1 MPSGAVPQD
10 ALTPFAKL
18 GKQIP
23 WARPFLPLRRL
34 DRIYAGALSHPEGN
48 VFDGIL
54 REMNVEYTVRP
65 AELKHV
71 PLEGPAVVFS
81 NHPFGMLDGILM
93 ASFLLRLRPD
103 VKLLANQLLGCMEEL
118 SHHCILVDNMMGEG
132 HEGANRR
139 GIREALDWVKQG
151 HLLIVFPAGEVAS
164 WSRHHRRVL
173 DPQWNRNMARIARI
187 GGAVSVPAFISGT
200 NSVGFHLAGMIN
212 PRLRTLFLPHELI
225 NKRGRRT
232 EIRIGAPVPSDTL
245 KAIHDDDKA
254 IDLLRWNSSLL
265 SLRDRI
271 GSPRARFFP
280 NWQPR
285 HPVAPAENPA
295 ILLHE
300 LNSLPPDAL
309 LETTGNMRVYALSS
323 RQAPRIVREIGRLRE
338 ITFRASGEGTGKARD
353 LDRFDAYYTHLVL
366 WNDERQE
373 IAGAYRICHVQQVLK
388 RYGLRG
394 LYTASLFRFQPK
406 FFPRVGPA
414 LELGRSFIHIDYQR
428 QYAPLFVLWKGIGSY
443 INRYPEIPVLFGA
456 VSISAD
462 YSPASREVLTSYL
475 SAHTVDAELLKMLR
489 PKNPPRA
496 NAENVNQPEMFSR
509 VFSLDDISEWV
520 SMFESDGK
528 GVPVLVRHYMK
539 LGGKFL
545 GFNVDAK
552 FSNVLDG
559 LLLVDL
565 RQARPELLARYLGK
579 QGAAAFFRLHAD
591 SSPAGVSSGVSSG
604 ASSGVSSNAP
614 KPSAGV

>member
-1 MPSGAVPQD
+1 MIRSAMRQPSPS
-10 ALTPFAKL
+10 PFAKL

-23 WARPFLPLRRL
+23 WARPFLPIRRL
-34 DRIYAGALSHPEGN
+34 DQIYSGALAHPEGN

-54 REMNVEYTVRP
+54 REMDVEYKVRD
-65 AELKHV
+65 ADLKHI

-93 ASFLLRLRPD
+93 ASLLLRLRPD

-118 SHHCILVDNMMGEG
+118 SQHCILVDNMMGEG
-132 HEGANRR
+132 HEAANRR

-151 HLLIVFPAGEVAS
+151 HMLIVFPAGEVAS
-164 WSRHHRRVL
+164 WSRHYRRVL
-173 DPQWNRNMARIARI
+173 DPQWNRNMARIARMT
-187 GGAVSVPAFISGT
+187 GAKSIPAFISGT

-225 NKRGRRT
+225 NKRGRRM
-232 EIRIGAPVPSDTL
+232 EIRIGAVVEGETL
-245 KAIHDDDKA
+245 KAIKDDDKA

-265 SLRDRI
+265 SLRERI
-271 GSPRARFFP
+271 GSPRTRFFP
-280 NWQPR
+280 PKWQPR
-285 HPVAPAENPA
+285 HSVAPAEDPTVLLRELQALPA
-295 ILLHE
+295 
-300 LNSLPPDAL
+300 DAL
-309 LETTGNMRVYALSS
+309 LESAGKMRVYALSS
-323 RQAPRIVREIGRLRE
+323 RQAPRVVREIGRLRE

-373 IAGAYRICHVQQVLK
+373 IAGAYRICNVQSVLH
-388 RYGLRG
+388 RYGMRG
-394 LYTASLFRFQPK
+394 LYTTTLFRFQPK
-406 FFPRVGPA
+406 FFAKVGPA

-428 QYAPLFVLWKGIGSY
+428 QYAPLLVLWKGIGSY
-443 INRYPEIPVLFGA
+443 LVRHPETPVLFGA

-475 SAHTVDAELLKMLR
+475 SAHSVSAELLKLLR
-489 PKNPPRA
+489 PKHPPRTE
-496 NAENVNQPEMFSR
+496 AENVHEPEMFAR
-509 VFSLDDISEWV
+509 VFSLDDISDWV

-565 RQARPELLARYLGK
+565 REAKPDLLARYLGK
-579 QGAAAFFRLHAD
+579 EGSANFLRLH
-591 SSPAGVSSGVSSG
+591 G
-604 ASSGVSSNAP
+604 ASHAAKPDAGAP
-614 KPSAGV
+614 VEPSAVG

>member
-1 MPSGAVPQD
+1 MCSQDFAGKIVDTMPLGTSTENSP
-10 ALTPFAKL
+10 TPFAKL

-23 WARPFLPLRRL
+23 WARPFLPIRRL
-34 DRIYAGALSHPEGN
+34 DRIYAGALTHPEGS
-48 VFDGIL
+48 VFDGLL
-54 REMNVEYTVRP
+54 REMEVDYTVR
-65 AELKHV
+65 EGDLKHV

-93 ASFLLRLRPD
+93 ASMLLRLRPD
-103 VKLLANQLLGCMEEL
+103 VKLLANQLLGCMDEL
-118 SHHCILVDNMMGEG
+118 SKHCILVDNMMGEG
-132 HEGANRR
+132 HEAANRR

-173 DPQWNRNMARIARI
+173 DPQWNRNMARIARMT
-187 GGAVSVPAFISGT
+187 GAKSVPAFISGA
-200 NSVGFHLAGMIN
+200 NSVGFHLAGLIH
-212 PRLRTLFLPHELI
+212 PRLRTLFLPHELL
-225 NKRGRRT
+225 NKCGRRM
-232 EIRIGAPVPSDTL
+232 EIRIGAPVEGETL

-265 SLRDRI
+265 ALRDRI
-271 GSPRARFFP
+271 TSPRARFFP
-280 NWQPR
+280 GHWYPK
-285 HPVAPAENPA
+285 HSVAAAEDPAV
-295 ILLHE
+295 LLRE
-300 LNSLPPDAL
+300 LESLPEGSL
-309 LETTGNMRVYALSS
+309 LESVGAMRVYALTS

-338 ITFRASGEGTGKARD
+338 LTFRASGEGTGKARD

-373 IAGAYRICHVQQVLK
+373 IAGAYRICNVQEVMH
-388 RYGLRG
+388 RYGMRG
-394 LYTASLFRFQPK
+394 LYTTTLFRFQPQ
-406 FFPRVGPA
+406 FFAQVGPA
-414 LELGRSFIHIDYQR
+414 LELGRSFVHLDYQR
-428 QYAPLFVLWKGIGSY
+428 QYAPLLVLWKGIGSY
-443 INRYPEIPVLFGA
+443 LVRHPETPVLFGA

-462 YSPASREVLTSYL
+462 YSMASREVLTNYL

-489 PKNPPRA
+489 PKNPPRTA
-496 NAENVNQPEMFSR
+496 AENVNQPEMFAR
-509 VFSLDDISEWV
+509 VFSLDDISDWI

-528 GVPVLVRHYMK
+528 GVPVLVKHYMK

-565 RQARPELLARYLGK
+565 REAKPELLARYLGK
-579 QGAAAFFRLHAD
+579 QGSSEFLRLHRSA
-591 SSPAGVSSGVSSG
+591 
-604 ASSGVSSNAP
+604 ASAKAAITPVP
-614 KPSAGV
+614 

>member
-1 MPSGAVPQD
+1 MPRSSITKD
-10 ALTPFAKL
+10 SLTEDSLAPFAKL

-23 WARPFLPLRRL
+23 WARPFLPIRRL
-34 DRIYAGALSHPEGN
+34 DRIYAGALVHPEGT

-54 REMNVEYTVRP
+54 REMDVEYSVRKGD
-65 AELKHV
+65 LKHV
-71 PLEGPAVVFS
+71 PLEGPAVVFA

-93 ASFLLRLRPD
+93 ASLLLRIRPD
-103 VKLLANQLLGCMEEL
+103 VKLLANQLLGCMVEL
-118 SHHCILVDNMMGEG
+118 SQHCILVDNMMGKG
-132 HEGANRR
+132 HEEANRR
-139 GIREALDWVKQG
+139 GIREALEWVKQG
-151 HLLIVFPAGEVAS
+151 HMLIVFPAGEVAS

-173 DPQWNRNMARIARI
+173 DPQWNRNMARIARMT
-187 GGAVSVPAFISGT
+187 GAKSIPAFISGA
-200 NSVGFHLAGMIN
+200 NSVGFQLAGLIH

-225 NKRGRRT
+225 NKRGRRM
-232 EIRIGAPVPSDTL
+232 EIRIGGPIEGETL

-265 SLRDRI
+265 SLQDRI
-271 GSPRARFFP
+271 GSPRTRFFP
-280 NWQPR
+280 ANWQPER
-285 HPVAPAENPA
+285 AVASAEDPTVLVGELQALPAG
-295 ILLHE
+295 
-300 LNSLPPDAL
+300 AL
-309 LETTGNMRVYALSS
+309 LESAGKMRVYALNS

-373 IAGAYRICHVQQVLK
+373 IAGAYRICNVQAVLH
-388 RYGLRG
+388 RYGMRG
-394 LYTASLFRFQPK
+394 LYTATLFRFQPK
-406 FFPRVGPA
+406 FFAKVGPA
-414 LELGRSFIHIDYQR
+414 LELGRSFVNLDYQR
-428 QYAPLFVLWKGIGSY
+428 QYAPLLVLWKGIGSY
-443 INRYPEIPVLFGA
+443 IVRHPETPILFGA

-462 YSPASREVLTSYL
+462 YSMASREVLTSYL
-475 SAHTVDAELLKMLR
+475 SAHSVDSELLKMLR

-496 NAENVNQPEMFSR
+496 EAEGVNEPEMFAR
-509 VFSLDDISEWV
+509 VFSLDDISDWI

-559 LLLVDL
+559 LLMVDL
-565 RQARPELLARYLGK
+565 REAKPDLLARYFGK
-579 QGAAAFFRLHAD
+579 KGASDFLRLHGVN
-591 SSPAGVSSGVSSG
+591 SSAKPPAQDAKKDEPESAPVS
-604 ASSGVSSNAP
+604 
-614 KPSAGV
+614 

>member
-1 MPSGAVPQD
+1 MPHGVMTEISP
-10 ALTPFAKL
+10 TPFAKL

-23 WARPFLPLRRL
+23 WARPFLPIRRL
-34 DRIYAGALSHPEGN
+34 DRIYADALNHTEGT

-54 REMNVEYTVRP
+54 REMDVEYSVRDG
-65 AELKHV
+65 ELKHV
-71 PLEGPAVVFS
+71 PLTGPAVVFA

-93 ASFLLRLRPD
+93 ASLLLRMRPD
-103 VKLLANQLLGCMEEL
+103 VKLLANQLLGCMDEL
-118 SHHCILVDNMMGEG
+118 SQHCILVDNMMGES
-132 HEGANRR
+132 HESANRR

-151 HLLIVFPAGEVAS
+151 HMLIVFPAGEVAS

-173 DPQWNRNMARIARI
+173 DPQWNRNMARIARMT
-187 GGAVSVPAFISGT
+187 GAKSIPAFISGA

-212 PRLRTLFLPHELI
+212 PRLRTLFLPHELL
-225 NKRGRRT
+225 NKRGRRM
-232 EIRIGAPVPSDTL
+232 EIRIGAPVEGETL

-271 GSPRARFFP
+271 TSPRARFFP
-280 NWQPR
+280 GNWYPK
-285 HPVAPAENPA
+285 HAVAAAEDPTV
-295 ILLHE
+295 LLRE
-300 LNSLPPDAL
+300 LQSLPASAL
-309 LETTGNMRVYALSS
+309 LETVGEMRVYALTS

-338 ITFRASGEGTGKARD
+338 LTFRASGEGTGKARD

-366 WNDERQE
+366 WNEERQE
-373 IAGAYRICHVQQVLK
+373 IAGAYRICNVQSILR

-394 LYTASLFRFQPK
+394 LYTTTLFRFQPK
-406 FFPRVGPA
+406 FFAQVGPA
-414 LELGRSFIHIDYQR
+414 LELGRSFVHLDYQR
-428 QYAPLFVLWKGIGSY
+428 QYAPLLVLWRGIGAY
-443 INRYPEIPVLFGA
+443 LVRHPETPVLFGA

-462 YSPASREVLTSYL
+462 YSMASREVLTKYL

-496 NAENVNQPEMFSR
+496 TAGNVDQPEMFAR
-509 VFSLDDISEWV
+509 VFSLDDISDWI

-528 GVPVLVRHYMK
+528 GVPVLVKHYMK

-565 RQARPELLARYLGK
+565 REAKPELLARYLGK
-579 QGAAAFFRLHAD
+579 PGATAFLRQHRAAT
-591 SSPAGVSSGVSSG
+591 
-604 ASSGVSSNAP
+604 AP
-614 KPSAGV
+614 KG

>member
-1 MPSGAVPQD
+1 MTENSE
-10 ALTPFAKL
+10 TPFAKL

-23 WARPFLPLRRL
+23 WARPFIPARRL
-34 DRIYAGALSHPEGN
+34 DRIYASALTRTEGT

-54 REMNVEYTVRP
+54 REMDVEYTVRE
-65 AELKHV
+65 ADIKHV
-71 PLEGPAVVFS
+71 PTEGPAVVFS

-93 ASFLLRLRPD
+93 AALLLRLRPD
-103 VKLLANQLLGCMEEL
+103 VKLLANQLLACMEEL
-118 SHHCILVDNMMGEG
+118 SQHCILVDNMMGEG
-132 HEGANRR
+132 HEEANRR
-139 GIREALDWVKQG
+139 GIREALEWVKQG
-151 HLLIVFPAGEVAS
+151 HMLIVFPAGEVAS
-164 WSRHHRRVL
+164 WSRHHHRVL
-173 DPQWNRNMARIARI
+173 DPQWNRNMARIARMT
-187 GGAVSVPAFISGT
+187 GARSVPAFISGT

-225 NKRGRRT
+225 NKRGRRM
-232 EIRIGAPVPSDTL
+232 EIRIGAPVESDTL
-245 KAIHDDDKA
+245 KAIRDDDKA

-280 NWQPR
+280 SKWQPR
-285 HPVAPAENPA
+285 QAVAPAEDPVV
-295 ILLHE
+295 LLRE
-300 LNSLPPDAL
+300 LQSLPAESL
-309 LETTGNMRVYALSS
+309 LESAGKMRVYALSS

-353 LDRFDAYYTHLVL
+353 LDRFDAYYIHLVL

-373 IAGAYRICHVQQVLK
+373 IAGAYRICNVQSVLR

-394 LYTASLFRFQPK
+394 LYTATLFRFQPK
-406 FFPRVGPA
+406 FFAKVGPA
-414 LELGRSFIHIDYQR
+414 LELGRSFIHLDYQR
-428 QYAPLFVLWKGIGSY
+428 QYAPLLVLWKGIGSY
-443 INRYPEIPVLFGA
+443 INRHPETPMLFGA

-475 SAHTVDAELLKMLR
+475 SAHSVDADLLKLLR
-489 PKNPPRA
+489 PKHPPRTS
-496 NAENVNQPEMFSR
+496 AENVTEPEMFAR
-509 VFSLDDISEWV
+509 VFSVDDISDWV

-559 LLLVDL
+559 LLMVDL
-565 RQARPELLARYLGK
+565 RQAKPELMARYFGK
-579 QGAAAFFRLHAD
+579 QGTANFRRLHGVQDAE
-591 SSPAGVSSGVSSG
+591 PA
-604 ASSGVSSNAP
+604 A
-614 KPSAGV
+614 KPEPVLAR

>member
-1 MPSGAVPQD
+1 MRQPSPS
-10 ALTPFAKL
+10 PFAKL

-23 WARPFLPLRRL
+23 WARPFLPIRRL
-34 DRIYAGALSHPEGN
+34 DQIYSDALAHPEGN

-54 REMNVEYTVRP
+54 REMDVEYTVRD
-65 AELKHV
+65 ADLKHI

-93 ASFLLRLRPD
+93 ASLLLRLRPD

-118 SHHCILVDNMMGEG
+118 SQHCILVDNMMGEG
-132 HEGANRR
+132 HEAANRR
-139 GIREALDWVKQG
+139 GIREALEWVKQG
-151 HLLIVFPAGEVAS
+151 HMLIVFPAGEVAS
-164 WSRHHRRVL
+164 WSRHYRRVL
-173 DPQWNRNMARIARI
+173 DPQWNRNMARIARMT
-187 GGAVSVPAFISGT
+187 GAKSIPAFISGT

-225 NKRGRRT
+225 NKRGRRM
-232 EIRIGAPVPSDTL
+232 EIRIGAVVEGETL
-245 KAIHDDDKA
+245 KAIKDDDKA

-265 SLRDRI
+265 SLRERI
-271 GSPRARFFP
+271 GSPRTRFFP
-280 NWQPR
+280 PKWQPR
-285 HPVAPAENPA
+285 HSVAPAEDPTVLLRELQALPA
-295 ILLHE
+295 
-300 LNSLPPDAL
+300 DAL
-309 LETTGNMRVYALSS
+309 LESAGKMRVYALSS
-323 RQAPRIVREIGRLRE
+323 RQAPRVVREIGRLRE

-366 WNDERQE
+366 WNDEGQE
-373 IAGAYRICHVQQVLK
+373 IAGAYRICNVQNVLH
-388 RYGLRG
+388 RYGMRG
-394 LYTASLFRFQPK
+394 LYTATLFRFQPK
-406 FFPRVGPA
+406 FFAKVGPA

-428 QYAPLFVLWKGIGSY
+428 QYAPLLVLWKGIGSY
-443 INRYPEIPVLFGA
+443 LVRHPETPVLFGA

-475 SAHTVDAELLKMLR
+475 SAHSVSAELLKLLR
-489 PKNPPRA
+489 PKHPPRVE
-496 NAENVNQPEMFSR
+496 AENVHEPEMFAR
-509 VFSLDDISEWV
+509 VFSLDDISDWV

-565 RQARPELLARYLGK
+565 REAKPDLLARYLGK
-579 QGAAAFFRLHAD
+579 EGSTNFLRLHSASRPVKPDAAA
-591 SSPAGVSSGVSSG
+591 PAEPTAVC
-604 ASSGVSSNAP
+604 
-614 KPSAGV
+614 

>member
-1 MPSGAVPQD
+1 MRQPSPS
-10 ALTPFAKL
+10 PFAKL

-23 WARPFLPLRRL
+23 WARPFLPIRRL
-34 DRIYAGALSHPEGN
+34 DQIYSDALAHPEGN

-54 REMNVEYTVRP
+54 REMDVEYTVRD
-65 AELKHV
+65 ADLKHI

-93 ASFLLRLRPD
+93 ASLLLRLRPD

-118 SHHCILVDNMMGEG
+118 SQHCILVDNMMGEG
-132 HEGANRR
+132 HEAANRR
-139 GIREALDWVKQG
+139 GIREALEWVKQG
-151 HLLIVFPAGEVAS
+151 HMLIVFPAGEVAS
-164 WSRHHRRVL
+164 WSRHYRRVL
-173 DPQWNRNMARIARI
+173 DPQWNRNMARIARMT
-187 GGAVSVPAFISGT
+187 GAKSIPAFISGT

-225 NKRGRRT
+225 NKRGRRM
-232 EIRIGAPVPSDTL
+232 EIRIGAVVEGETL
-245 KAIHDDDKA
+245 KAIKDDDKA

-265 SLRDRI
+265 SLRERI
-271 GSPRARFFP
+271 GSPRTRFFP
-280 NWQPR
+280 PKWQPR
-285 HPVAPAENPA
+285 HSVAPAEDPTVLLRELQALPA
-295 ILLHE
+295 
-300 LNSLPPDAL
+300 DAL
-309 LETTGNMRVYALSS
+309 LESAGKMRVYALSS
-323 RQAPRIVREIGRLRE
+323 RQAPRVVREIGRLRE

-373 IAGAYRICHVQQVLK
+373 IAGAYRICNVQNVLH
-388 RYGLRG
+388 RYGMRG
-394 LYTASLFRFQPK
+394 LYTATLFRFQPK
-406 FFPRVGPA
+406 FFAKVGPA

-428 QYAPLFVLWKGIGSY
+428 QYAPLLVLWKGIGSY
-443 INRYPEIPVLFGA
+443 LVRHPETPVLFGA

-475 SAHTVDAELLKMLR
+475 SAHSVSAELLKLLR
-489 PKNPPRA
+489 PKHPPRVE
-496 NAENVNQPEMFSR
+496 AENVHEPEMFAR
-509 VFSLDDISEWV
+509 VFSLDDISDWV

-565 RQARPELLARYLGK
+565 REAKPDLLARYLGK
-579 QGAAAFFRLHAD
+579 EGSTNFLRLHSASRPVKPDAAA
-591 SSPAGVSSGVSSG
+591 PAEPTAVC
-604 ASSGVSSNAP
+604 
-614 KPSAGV
+614 

>member
-1 MPSGAVPQD
+1 MMTIRRSATTVDPPS
-10 ALTPFAKL
+10 PFAKL

-23 WARPFLPLRRL
+23 WVRPFLPIRRM
-34 DRIYAGALSHPEGN
+34 DRIYAGALGHAEGN

-54 REMNVEYTVRP
+54 REMDVEYSVRD
-65 AELKHV
+65 ADLKHV
-71 PLEGPAVVFS
+71 PLTGPAIIFS

-93 ASFLLRLRPD
+93 ASLMLRLRPD

-118 SHHCILVDNMMGEG
+118 SQNCILVDNMMGEG
-132 HEGANRR
+132 HEATNRR
-139 GIREALDWVKQG
+139 GIREALEWVKQG
-151 HLLIVFPAGEVAS
+151 HMLIVFPAGEVAS

-173 DPQWNRNMARIARI
+173 DPQWNRNMARIARMT
-187 GGAVSVPAFISGT
+187 GAKSIPAFISGA

-225 NKRGRRT
+225 NKRGRRM
-232 EIRIGAPVPSDTL
+232 EIRIGAPVEGETL
-245 KAIHDDDKA
+245 KAIRDDDKA

-271 GSPRARFFP
+271 GSPRTRFFP
-280 NWQPR
+280 AWQPR
-285 HPVAPAENPA
+285 HDVAPAEDPTV
-295 ILLHE
+295 LLHE
-300 LNSLPPDAL
+300 LQSLPADAL
-309 LETTGNMRVYALSS
+309 LASAGKMRVFAMSS

-338 ITFRASGEGTGKARD
+338 LTFRAAGEGTGKTRD

-373 IAGAYRICHVQQVLK
+373 IAGAYRICNVQNVVR

-394 LYTASLFRFQPK
+394 LYTTTLFHFKPK
-406 FFPRVGPA
+406 FFAKVGPA
-414 LELGRSFIHIDYQR
+414 LELGRSFIHLDYQR
-428 QYAPLFVLWKGIGSY
+428 QYAPLLVLWKGIGSY
-443 INRYPEIPVLFGA
+443 LVRHPETPVLFGA

-462 YSPASREVLTSYL
+462 YSMASREVLTSYL
-475 SAHTVDAELLKMLR
+475 GAHTVDAELLKLLR
-489 PKNPPRA
+489 PKHPPR
-496 NAENVNQPEMFSR
+496 NAAEDVKEPEIFAR

-545 GFNVDAK
+545 GFNVDTK

-565 RQARPELLARYLGK
+565 RQAKPELLARYFGK
-579 QGAAAFFRLHAD
+579 QGAADFLRLHGVGN
-591 SSPAGVSSGVSSG
+591 PAKALAKDESEP
-604 ASSGVSSNAP
+604 ALTE
-614 KPSAGV
+614 

>member
-1 MPSGAVPQD
+1 MSPKATRGQNVNTMPHGTTTPTSPA
-10 ALTPFAKL
+10 PFAKL

-23 WARPFLPLRRL
+23 WARPFLPIRRL
-34 DRIYAGALSHPEGN
+34 DRIYAGALAHTDGT

-54 REMNVEYTVRP
+54 REMNVEYTVR
-65 AELKHV
+65 EGDLKHV
-71 PLEGPAVVFS
+71 PLEGPAVVFA

-93 ASFLLRLRPD
+93 ASLLLRLRPD
-103 VKLLANQLLGCMEEL
+103 VKLLANQLLGCMNEL
-118 SHHCILVDNMMGEG
+118 SQHCILVDNMMGEG
-132 HEGANRR
+132 HESANRR

-173 DPQWNRNMARIARI
+173 DPQWNRNMARIARMA
-187 GGAVSVPAFISGT
+187 GAKSIPAFISGA
-200 NSVGFHLAGMIN
+200 NSVGFHLAGVIH
-212 PRLRTLFLPHELI
+212 PRLRTLFLPHELL
-225 NKRGRRT
+225 NKRGRRM
-232 EIRIGAPVPSDTL
+232 EIRIGAPVEGETL
-245 KAIHDDDKA
+245 KAIHDDEKA

-265 SLRDRI
+265 ALRDRI
-271 GSPRARFFP
+271 SSPRMRFFP
-280 NWQPR
+280 GNWYPK
-285 HPVAPAENPA
+285 HAVAPAEDPTV
-295 ILLHE
+295 LLRE
-300 LNSLPPDAL
+300 LQSLPADAL
-309 LETTGNMRVYALSS
+309 LESVGDMRVYALTS

-338 ITFRASGEGTGKARD
+338 LTFRASGEGTGKARD

-373 IAGAYRICHVQQVLK
+373 IAGAYRICNVQKVLH

-394 LYTASLFRFQPK
+394 LYTTTLFRFQPK
-406 FFPRVGPA
+406 FFAQVGPA
-414 LELGRSFIHIDYQR
+414 LELGRSFVHLDYQR
-428 QYAPLFVLWKGIGSY
+428 QYAPLLVLWKGIGSY
-443 INRYPEIPVLFGA
+443 LVRHPETPVLFGA

-462 YSPASREVLTSYL
+462 YSIASREVLTKYL

-496 NAENVNQPEMFSR
+496 PAENVNQPEMFAR
-509 VFSLDDISEWV
+509 VFSLDDISDWI

-528 GVPVLVRHYMK
+528 GVPVLVKHYMK

-565 RQARPELLARYLGK
+565 REAKPELLARYLGK
-579 QGAAAFFRLHAD
+579 EGSAGFLRLHQATASAKAAAR
-591 SSPAGVSSGVSSG
+591 PAQ
-604 ASSGVSSNAP
+604 
-614 KPSAGV
+614 